1 MLPLPSQMIGVII
14 TKLKQNGEKMDT
26 TKLPIGKT
34 TISPEVIVSIAL
46 LATMSVEG
54 VSRMAA
60 VPRDINTLFK
70 KGLAD
75 GVAITLEDNT
85 VFTEICVILKK
96 GVKVREVCKQI
107 QNQVSRSISEM
118 VGMEVGRVNVHV
130 EDIDFSE

>member
-1 MLPLPSQMIGVII
+1 MIGVII
-14 TKLKQNGEKMDT
+14 TMLKQNGEKMDT
-26 TKLPIGKT
+26 SKMPIGKT
-34 TISPEVIVSIAL
+34 TISPEVLVSIAL

-54 VSRMAA
+54 VSRMSA

-70 KGLAD
+70 KGLAE
-75 GVAITLEDNT
+75 GVALTVEDNI
-85 VFTEICVILKK
+85 VYTEICVILKK

>member
-1 MLPLPSQMIGVII
+1 MR
-14 TKLKQNGEKMDT
+14 TQNGEKMDT
-26 TKLPIGKT
+26 SKMPIGKT
-34 TISPEVIVSIAL
+34 TISPEVLVSIAL

-54 VSRMAA
+54 VSSMSP
-60 VPRDINTLFK
+60 VPRDMNSLFK
-70 KGLAD
+70 KGLAE
-75 GVAITLEDNT
+75 GVAITIEDN
-85 VFTEICVILKK
+85 VVYSEICVILKK

>member
-1 MLPLPSQMIGVII
+1 LIIGVII
-14 TKLKQNGEKMDT
+14 TMRKINGDTMDT
-26 TKLPIGKT
+26 SKMPIGKT
-34 TISPEVIVSIAL
+34 TISPEVLISMAL

-60 VPRDINTLFK
+60 VPRDINSLFK
-70 KGLAD
+70 KGLAE
-75 GVAITLEDNT
+75 GVGITVEDNM

-118 VGMEVGRVNVHV
+118 VGMDVGRVNVHV